1 MPITQSAKK
10 ALRQSMRRRERN
22 LAKSKA
28 FKESIKEFKKQPTKE
43 AFSKVQKAL
52 DKAAK
57 ANVIHR
63 NRAAR
68 LKSRLSNLLKARA

>member
-10 ALRQSMRRRERN
+10 ALRQSLRRRVNNIKRAED
-22 LAKSKA
+22 
-28 FKESIKEFKKQPTKE
+28 FKVAIKQFKQQPTKE
-43 AFSKVQKAL
+43 ALAKVQKAL

-57 ANVIHR
+57 AHVIHR

-68 LKSRLSNLLKARA
+68 LKSHLSKLLKK